1 MATTRVKTPL
11 LHRLLRHAC
20 ARNDVLPSCV
30 AVRAPRAIGPRR
42 AVPRRCRWGGARLRP
57 TRAGG
62 SRARRVDPG
71 AVCRAD
77 LRRAARPH
85 DDGGLPS
92 PRLGAARR
100 RARDAEEA
108 SRGAFRRLARDRHEA
123 PAPPADAACG
133 WPSIAQRRAG
143 AARGRGRAGFPGGP
157 APRARRRARCA
168 ACRGP
173 RSFARSVG
181 RTACLSAGFR
191 ANLPPRHT
199 TDKHAAT
206 RRARA
211 IRRPYCRSSR
221 KREEEIWSRRG
232 IARFMLKIRSIV
244 AC

>member
-20 ARNDVLPSCV
+20 ARNDVLPSRV
-30 AVRAPRAIGPRR
+30 AVRAPRAIGTRR

-133 WPSIAQRRAG
+133 WPSIAPRRLP
-143 AARGRGRAGFPGGP
+143 RGPRASCAP
-157 APRARRRARCA
+157 ARARRA
-168 ACRGP
+168 ACRSP

>member
-92 PRLGAARR
+92 PRIGAARR

-133 WPSIAQRRAG
+133 WPSIAPRRLP
-143 AARGRGRAGFPGGP
+143 RGPRASCAP
-157 APRARRRARCA
+157 ARARRA

-221 KREEEIWSRRG
+221 KREEEIWSRCG
-232 IARFMLKIRSIV
+232 IACFMLKIRSIV

>member
-42 AVPRRCRWGGARLRP
+42 AVPRRCRW
-57 TRAGG
+57 GG

-133 WPSIAQRRAG
+133 WPSIAPRRLP
-143 AARGRGRAGFPGGP
+143 RGPRASCAP
-157 APRARRRARCA
+157 ARARRA

>member
-1 MATTRVKTPL
+1 MLARATTCC
-11 LHRLLRHAC
+11 RHALPFARRVRSGRGARCRGGVVGAARVC
-20 ARNDVLPSCV
+20 ARRARAARVPDASIRARCV
-30 AVRAPRAIGPRR
+30 APISGEPLARTMTAVFRRRGSALRAGVHAMPKKHRAARSAGLRGIGTKRPRR
-42 AVPRRCRWGGARLRP
+42 RP
-57 TRAGG
+57 TRHAAGHR
-62 SRARRVDPG
+62 S
-71 AVCRAD
+71 C
-77 LRRAARPH
+77 
-85 DDGGLPS
+85 S
-92 PRLGAARR
+92 
-100 RARDAEEA
+100 
-108 SRGAFRRLARDRHEA
+108 
-123 PAPPADAACG
+123 
-133 WPSIAQRRAG
+133 
-143 AARGRGRAGFPGGP
+143 AGFPGGP
-157 APRARRRARCA
+157 ARRARRRARCA

>member
-133 WPSIAQRRAG
+133 WPSIAPRRLP
-143 AARGRGRAGFPGGP
+143 RGPRASCAP
-157 APRARRRARCA
+157 ARARRA
-168 ACRGP
+168 ACRSP

>member
-133 WPSIAQRRAG
+133 WLSIAPRRLP
-143 AARGRGRAGFPGGP
+143 RGPRASCAP
-157 APRARRRARCA
+157 ARARRA
-168 ACRGP
+168 ACRSP

>member
-92 PRLGAARR
+92 PRIGAARR

-133 WPSIAQRRAG
+133 WPSIAPRRLP
-143 AARGRGRAGFPGGP
+143 RG
-157 APRARRRARCA
+157 PRASCAPACARRA

>member
-1 MATTRVKTPL
+1 MLARATTCC
-11 LHRLLRHAC
+11 RHA
-20 ARNDVLPSCV
+20 LPF
-30 AVRAPRAIGPRR
+30 
-42 AVPRRCRWGGARLRP
+42 
-57 TRAGG
+57 
-62 SRARRVDPG
+62 ARRVRSGRG
-71 AVCRAD
+71 ARCRGGVVGAARVCARRARAARVPD
-77 LRRAARPH
+77 ASIRARCVAPISGEPLARTMTAVFRRRGSALRAGVHAMPKKRRAARSA
-85 DDGGLPS
+85 GLRGIGTKRP
-92 PRLGAARR
+92 RR
-100 RARDAEEA
+100 RPTRPAAGHR
-108 SRGAFRRLARDRHEA
+108 SRSAV
-123 PAPPADAACG
+123 PA
-133 WPSIAQRRAG
+133 
-143 AARGRGRAGFPGGP
+143 
-157 APRARRRARCA
+157 RARRA

>member
-92 PRLGAARR
+92 PRIGAARR

-108 SRGAFRRLARDRHEA
+108 SRGAFRRLARDRHET

-133 WPSIAQRRAG
+133 WPSIAPRRLP
-143 AARGRGRAGFPGGP
+143 RG
-157 APRARRRARCA
+157 PRASCAPACARRA

>member
-92 PRLGAARR
+92 PRIGAARR

-133 WPSIAQRRAG
+133 WPSIAQRRLP
-143 AARGRGRAGFPGGP
+143 RGPRASCAP
-157 APRARRRARCA
+157 ARARRA

-199 TDKHAAT
+199 RQTNTPPRVGPARSGDRIAVHLENGRRRYGHAA
-206 RRARA
+206 ASPA
-211 IRRPYCRSSR
+211 SC
-221 KREEEIWSRRG
+221 
-232 IARFMLKIRSIV
+232 
-244 AC
+244 

>member
-30 AVRAPRAIGPRR
+30 
-42 AVPRRCRWGGARLRP
+42 RWGGARLRP

-92 PRLGAARR
+92 PRIGAARR

-133 WPSIAQRRAG
+133 WPSIAQRRLP
-143 AARGRGRAGFPGGP
+143 RGPRASCAP
-157 APRARRRARCA
+157 ARARRA

>member
-20 ARNDVLPSCV
+20 ARNDVLPSRV

-92 PRLGAARR
+92 PRIGAARR

-133 WPSIAQRRAG
+133 WPSIAQR
-143 AARGRGRAGFPGGP
+143 
-157 APRARRRARCA
+157 
-168 ACRGP
+168 
-173 RSFARSVG
+173 
-181 RTACLSAGFR
+181 
-191 ANLPPRHT
+191 
-199 TDKHAAT
+199 
-206 RRARA
+206 
-211 IRRPYCRSSR
+211 
-221 KREEEIWSRRG
+221 
-232 IARFMLKIRSIV
+232 
-244 AC
+244 

>member
-1 MATTRVKTPL
+1 MLARATTCC
-11 LHRLLRHAC
+11 RHALPF
-20 ARNDVLPSCV
+20 ARR
-30 AVRAPRAIGPRR
+30 VRSGR
-42 AVPRRCRWGGARLRP
+42 GARLRP

-92 PRLGAARR
+92 PRIGAARR

-133 WPSIAQRRAG
+133 WPSIAPRRLP
-143 AARGRGRAGFPGGP
+143 RGPRASCAP
-157 APRARRRARCA
+157 ARARRA

>member
-92 PRLGAARR
+92 PRIGAARR

-133 WPSIAQRRAG
+133 WPSIAPRRLP
-143 AARGRGRAGFPGGP
+143 RGPRASCAP
-157 APRARRRARCA
+157 ARARRA
-168 ACRGP
+168 ACRSP